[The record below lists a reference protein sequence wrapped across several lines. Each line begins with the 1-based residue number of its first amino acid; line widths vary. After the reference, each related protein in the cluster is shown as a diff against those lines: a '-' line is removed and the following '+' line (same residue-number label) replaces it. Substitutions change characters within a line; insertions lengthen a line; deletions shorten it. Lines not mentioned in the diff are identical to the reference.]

1 MNWVQIVAFAGIL
14 IGAAIV
20 SLPRIRHVSR
30 RPTITSAPPLAAP
43 IAPVENHLADDVL
56 AATRSKAAMARDLAA
71 YAAALGSS
79 RKSWH

>member
-1 MNWVQIVAFAGIL
+1 MHWVQIVAFAGIL

-20 SLPRIRHVSR
+20 TLPRIRHASQH
-30 RPTITSAPPLAAP
+30 TTTTSAPLPT
-43 IAPVENHLADDVL
+43 APVAQADNHLADDVL
-56 AATRSKAAMARDLAA
+56 AATRSQAAMAREMAS